1 MDITMSTCSKL
12 TKGFILYLH
21 RVLFCFFN
29 VSITLDK
36 ALKNPSTC
44 PRAHSGRCGNGLEE
58 TREQARLY
66 VRNIEIV
73 TNFNDRKLS

>member
-36 ALKNPSTC
+36 ALKTP
-44 PRAHSGRCGNGLEE
+44 ALAQELVWQWVGGNQGTGTFIGEK
-58 TREQARLY
+58 Y
-66 VRNIEIV
+66 
-73 TNFNDRKLS
+73 